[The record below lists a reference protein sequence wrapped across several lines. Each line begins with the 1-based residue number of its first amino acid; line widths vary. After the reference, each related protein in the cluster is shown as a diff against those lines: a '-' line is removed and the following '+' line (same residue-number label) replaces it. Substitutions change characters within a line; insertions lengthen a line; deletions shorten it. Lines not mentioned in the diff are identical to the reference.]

1 MQSAAAMLLSFDEL
15 QLSALLVPFTK
26 LLTRVLNWCAIS
38 LLHFLFLHLHLS
50 DLLLFCSPFKDKWVL
65 EHDDVILGQSIGRV
79 SSLFFFFFGLKQHN
93 SVISSMCVCLCER
106 ADRLYSFALTQNMM

>member
-79 SSLFFFFFGLKQHN
+79 SSLFFF